1 MSYFVLFNPIAGNGK
16 GKEEAKQVE
25 KFFQNAELI
34 YKDVTE
40 ISNYSEFIGSLKNE
54 DAIVLCGGDGT
65 INRFANELGGKV
77 PINDVYYYACGTG
90 NDFWTDLGK
99 NKGDAPEKINKYL
112 ENLPTVTV
120 NGKDYFF
127 INGVGFGIDGY
138 CCEMGD
144 AIKETSDKPVN
155 YTSIAVKG
163 LLFKFKPR
171 NAKIIVDGKEYDYK
185 KVWVAP
191 VMHGRCYGGGMI
203 AAPDQVRNNGEG
215 TLSVVKFGGA
225 GRLSTLLVF
234 PKIFKGEHVKS
245 KQVEILKGKEI
256 TVKFD
261 LPTSLQIDGETIL
274 GVTEYTA
281 RSFSK

>member
-1 MSYFVLFNPIAGNGK
+1 MSYYVLFNPIAGNGK
-16 GKEEAKQVE
+16 VKEEAKQVE
-25 KFFQNAELI
+25 KFFENQQLI

-40 ISNYSEFIGSLKNE
+40 ISDFPKFIDSLNT
-54 DAIVLCGGDGT
+54 DDTIVLCGGDGT
-65 INRFANELGGKV
+65 INRFANNLGGKA
-77 PINDVYYYACGTG
+77 PKNDVYYYACGTG

-99 NKGDAPEKINKYL
+99 NKGDAPEKINKYI

-138 CCEMGD
+138 CCEVGD
-144 AIKETSDKPVN
+144 AQKKASDKPVN

-171 NAKIIVDGKEYDYK
+171 NAKIIIDGKEYDYK
-185 KVWVAP
+185 KVWIAP
-191 VMHGRCYGGGMI
+191 TMHGRYYGGGMI
-203 AAPDQVRNNGEG
+203 AAPDQKRNNEEG
-215 TLSVVKFGGA
+215 TLSLVKFGGA
-225 GRLSTLLVF
+225 GRLGTLIVF
-234 PKIFKGEHVKS
+234 PKIFKGEHIKS

-261 LPTSLQIDGETIL
+261 KPTALQIDGETIL

-281 RSFSK
+281 KGFCK